1 MRIRRG
7 PLFFCITRLLD
18 SITPELYIVIK
29 HKRDM
34 TTTERK
40 RELNDKIHKVFYQ
53 MGTKAWDEIFDYE
66 RENDLRATISAPVEP
81 TTQDFL
87 DQIEQDGLKDVFESV
102 IMIRYSN
109 GVDRLHT
116 DYVRNADNVDP
127 KRSTIRDY
135 YVYTTSEVNETLCAN
150 CDDML
155 EDSGGIH
162 LILVVDSYYPDY
174 DQSFQGTYLQ
184 VLEDIASF
192 YKSHSPISDPI
203 VILNHWGYPYRC
215 EIEQESC

>member
-1 MRIRRG
+1 
-7 PLFFCITRLLD
+7 
-18 SITPELYIVIK
+18 
-29 HKRDM
+29 M

-40 RELNDKIHKVFYQ
+40 KELNDKIHKVFYQ

-66 RENDLRATISAPVEP
+66 RENDLRTTISTPVEP

-87 DQIEQDGLKDVFESV
+87 DQIEQGGLKDAFESV

-116 DYVRNADNVDP
+116 DNVRNADDIDP
-127 KRSTIRDY
+127 KRSTVRDY

-150 CDDML
+150 YENMLDDS
-155 EDSGGIH
+155 DGIH

-184 VLEDIASF
+184 VLKDIASF
-192 YKSHSPISDPI
+192 YESHSPVRDPI
-203 VILNHWGYPYRC
+203 VIRNHWGYPYRC
-215 EIEQESC
+215 DVEQESY